1 MFALQLHRGAGGG
14 GGVISLSKCSIS
26 GSHLLVYPQVRET
39 IVPGWQ
45 GCFPVAHQVQL
56 SKEASPGIQGMAR

>member
-1 MFALQLHRGAGGG
+1 VFALQLHKELE
-14 GGVISLSKCSIS
+14 GVFISFSKISLS
-26 GSHLLVYPQVRET
+26 GSHLLVYPQVCET

-45 GCFPVAHQVQL
+45 GCFPAAHQVQL